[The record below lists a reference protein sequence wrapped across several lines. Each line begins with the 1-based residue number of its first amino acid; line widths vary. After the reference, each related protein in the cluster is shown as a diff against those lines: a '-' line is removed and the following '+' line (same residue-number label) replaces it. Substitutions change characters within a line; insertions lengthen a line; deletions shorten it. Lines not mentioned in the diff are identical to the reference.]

1 VKGLGK
7 HLNSKSG
14 EVIASQ
20 LIQHTL
26 SEARKSSL
34 PVIPFFTDQQ
44 QGTSFAD
51 RFNHAIENAFA
62 LGFDRL
68 IICGTDSPNINR
80 NQFNQVVQKLNG
92 HQLVLGPSA
101 DGGVYLIGIHKEA
114 YQKEAF
120 AQITWLTDTVFSQLK
135 LYALQLSL
143 SFAVEEEGYDIDD
156 ANALYQEKEQ
166 PESWFSLFVSQL
178 VSSFKKVKYYLKD
191 FSFHDHYIIAVTAL
205 RGPPQTSL

>member
-1 VKGLGK
+1 MGK
-7 HLNSKSG
+7 HLNAKSG
-14 EVIASQ
+14 ERIASQ

-26 SEARKSSL
+26 REARKSSL

-44 QGTSFAD
+44 QGASFTE

-62 LGFDRL
+62 LGYDRL
-68 IICGTDSPNINR
+68 IVCGTDSPNISST
-80 NQFNQVVQKLNG
+80 QFNQVEQKLHH

-114 YQKEAF
+114 FQKEAF
-120 AQITWLTDTVFSQLK
+120 AQITWLTDAVFNQLK
-135 LYALQLSL
+135 LYASQLSL

-156 ANALYQEKEQ
+156 ASALYSFKENS
-166 PESWFSLFVSQL
+166 ESWFYLFISQL
-178 VSSFKKVKYYLKD
+178 VCSFKKAKYYLKD
-191 FSFHDHYIIAVTAL
+191 FSFHKHYIIAVTAL